1 MSFLCSPR
9 SRTQQLLVAQKLVQA
24 PDPNNPSSS
33 HKLETQAKPTA
44 LHSNPIQARSL
55 DTMKFFVATSPSTLA
70 LATLATIS
78 AILLPGA
85 QASTCTV
92 HVYPRKGVYP
102 QPGSFNRLSTFN
114 GGDEVCIFDYKWYE
128 MKTEQ
133 WNDLECAGNQVSCKL
148 SNWYGCD
155 SVVAN
160 LPCNSYYIQYEA
172 KKFCEAALD
181 PRTNQPYTSGPGLGL
196 CKSNVIVI
204 PPPGSPKN

>member
-1 MSFLCSPR
+1 M
-9 SRTQQLLVAQKLVQA
+9 
-24 PDPNNPSSS
+24 
-33 HKLETQAKPTA
+33 
-44 LHSNPIQARSL
+44 
-55 DTMKFFVATSPSTLA
+55 
-70 LATLATIS
+70 
-78 AILLPGA
+78 
-85 QASTCTV
+85 
-92 HVYPRKGVYP
+92 YP

-114 GGDEVCIFDYKWYE
+114 GGDEVCIFDYIWYE